1 MEPVAVTPTLPTS
14 WEEVLGRIEQ
24 GLNQAVAA
32 AVDREQALPAFAEPA
47 GDGPPPH
54 GGPRLDELQR
64 LVEEAGRGTA
74 GVDDAL
80 AGGVTAFTQ
89 WLGEAAAARQRLAGG
104 AGRAV

>member
-24 GLNQAVAA
+24 GLEQAVAA
-32 AVDREQALPAFAEPA
+32 AAAREQALPAFAEPA
-47 GDGPPPH
+47 GEDSPPH
-54 GGPRLDELQR
+54 GGPRLEELER

-74 GVDDAL
+74 DVDGAL
-80 AGGVTAFTQ
+80 AAGVAVLTQ